1 MGALVIILLSV
12 GAPILAG
19 ILKSKGGK
27 GGAIAG
33 DVIEAVADK
42 LGTDATPQA
51 IEDAYKADPDTFT
64 QTVRTIETDYAE
76 VARAGAEAH
85 MAYIELV
92 KGDRDSADLLT
103 RIWRPLNGFLFPV
116 GCLIIVATVCVM
128 LLSRIPIDASLLP
141 LIGIVVPVM
150 TAWAGVV
157 GYYVGQR
164 TKEKTTGAT

>member
-1 MGALVIILLSV
+1 MGALVTILLSV

-19 ILKSKGGK
+19 ILKAKGGK

-33 DVIEAVADK
+33 EVLETVAGK

-51 IEDAYKADPDTFT
+51 IEEAYNADPEVFT
-64 QTVRTIETDYAE
+64 KTVRTIETDYAAI
-76 VARAGAEAH
+76 ARAGAEAH
-85 MAYIELV
+85 LAYIELV
-92 KGDRDSADLLT
+92 KADRDSADLLT

-128 LLSRIPIDASLLP
+128 LLSRIPVDASVLP

>member
-1 MGALVIILLSV
+1 MGALVTILLSV

-150 TAWAGVV
+150 TAWAGGV

>member
-1 MGALVIILLSV
+1 MGALVSILLSV
-12 GAPILAG
+12 GAPVLAG

-51 IEDAYKADPDTFT
+51 IEDAYRADPEIFT
-64 QTVRTIETDYAE
+64 KTVRTIETDYAAI
-76 VARAGAEAH
+76 ARAGAEAH

-92 KGDRDSADLLT
+92 KGDGDSADILT
-103 RIWRPLNGFLFPV
+103 RIWRPMNGFLFPV

>member
-1 MGALVIILLSV
+1 MGALVSILLSV

-33 DVIEAVADK
+33 DVIEVVAER
-42 LGTDATPQA
+42 LGADATPQA
-51 IEDAYKADPDTFT
+51 IEEAYKADPEVFT
-64 QTVRTIETDYAE
+64 QTVRTIETNYAAI
-76 VARAGAEAH
+76 ARAGAEAH
-85 MAYIELV
+85 MAYIELAN
-92 KGDRDSADLLT
+92 GDRNSADLLT
-103 RIWRPLNGFLFPV
+103 RVWRPINGFLFPV
-116 GCLIIVATVCVM
+116 GCLIIVVTVCVM
-128 LLSRIPIDASLLP
+128 LLSRISVDASVLP